1 MDEIDEQQAMVMA
14 VLKPN
19 FATLTEIY
27 DAAVDL
33 YNDETSPRIRA
44 EHTSRAA
51 LNSIYSLVWK
61 GYQREFGEL
70 PGYHLFDVR
79 GLNVLNIGDKV
90 VARAKRVDANGRHTN
105 NITKQQRDFDRQIPL
120 EGLPPEAVR
129 VVIGYELDPAYSTV
143 ERVIVRHTMGDWV
156 SQIVCADKSYHWED
170 ITPVRLPLHGGLRG

>member
-70 PGYHLFDVR
+70 PGYQ
-79 GLNVLNIGDKV
+79 IG
-90 VARAKRVDANGRHTN
+90 RASCR
-105 NITKQQRDFDRQIPL
+105 
-120 EGLPPEAVR
+120 
-129 VVIGYELDPAYSTV
+129 
-143 ERVIVRHTMGDWV
+143 ERV
-156 SQIVCADKSYHWED
+156 
-170 ITPVRLPLHGGLRG
+170 